1 MIHELQVQFTKIDKN
16 GNDKV
21 VKEKYLVETALN
33 FGDAETQGY
42 EHCDGETDLD
52 VVSVKRSKIK
62 EIINRRSNDEE
73 NIYVSDVADIRTND
87 DGEEVEITYKV
98 ALFAE
103 NMDDAYLKVKEWI
116 KQGYDMVMLG
126 VKKVKYK
133 DVI

>member
-21 VKEKYLVETALN
+21 VKEKYLVGVALN

-62 EIINRRSNDEE
+62 EIINKRSNDKE
-73 NIYVSDVADIRTND
+73 NIYVSDVADVRTND

-98 ALFAE
+98 ALFAD